1 MSYIIAVA
9 NGKGGVGKTTST
21 LSLGG
26 ALAER
31 GADVLLLD
39 LDPHANLT
47 LSLGMPPGKLDRTVA
62 DILLS
67 DKKPSD
73 VILDT
78 RVPNLTLIGANNE
91 LLMAERYLT
100 LRDNYQG
107 LLSQS
112 LRNEENHRF
121 ILLDCPPALGALTQ
135 SALSASDLLVIPT
148 QCEYYSAHALRDMLN
163 QIRYTRRQ
171 SNARLR
177 YRLLLT
183 MLDRRN
189 RIHRSLNDQIRSAFG
204 KAVFNTAIEMD
215 TRLRESPVFG
225 QPITVYASGSR
236 GASQYRELAQ
246 ELETYAEEAVE
257 KSPQSA

>member
-1 MSYIIAVA
+1 MSYIVAVA

-26 ALAER
+26 ALAEA
-31 GADVLLLD
+31 GAEVLLLD

-67 DKKPSD
+67 DKRPAE
-73 VILDT
+73 VYLET
-78 RVPNLTLIGANNE
+78 RIPKLTLIGANNE
-91 LLMAERYLT
+91 LMMAERYLT
-100 LRDNYQG
+100 LRENYQG
-107 LLSQS
+107 LLRDS
-112 LRNEENHRF
+112 LRREQNHRF
-121 ILLDCPPALGALTQ
+121 ILLDCPPALGPLTQ
-135 SALSASDLLVIPT
+135 CALSASDLLVIPT
-148 QCEYYSAHALRDMLN
+148 QSEYFSAHALRDMLN

-171 SNARLR
+171 FNPRLR

-189 RIHRSLNDQIRSAFG
+189 RIHRSLSEQIRSAFG
-204 KAVFNTAIEMD
+204 KAVFKTSIEMD

-225 QPITVYASGSR
+225 QPITTYASRSR
-236 GASQYRELAQ
+236 GASQYRQLAQ
-246 ELETYAEEAVE
+246 ELETYAEEAVA